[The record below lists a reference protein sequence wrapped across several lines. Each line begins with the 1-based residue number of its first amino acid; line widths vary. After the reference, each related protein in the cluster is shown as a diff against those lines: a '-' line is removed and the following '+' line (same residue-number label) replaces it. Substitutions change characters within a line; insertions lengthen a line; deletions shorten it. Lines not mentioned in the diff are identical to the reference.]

1 VTSAPIRTEA
11 LLVNHPLMVQG
22 RTLHL
27 GPVALINA
35 DPARVFVLAGAQGV
49 READCAAGARP
60 VRP

>member
-1 VTSAPIRTEA
+1 M
-11 LLVNHPLMVQG
+11 NHPLMVQG